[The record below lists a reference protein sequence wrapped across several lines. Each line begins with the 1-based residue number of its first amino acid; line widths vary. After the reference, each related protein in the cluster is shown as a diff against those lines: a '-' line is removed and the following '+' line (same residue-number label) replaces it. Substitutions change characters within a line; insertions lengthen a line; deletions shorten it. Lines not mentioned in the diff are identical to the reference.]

1 MTERRHIRA
10 FTGDR
15 GPPEGSP
22 EILTVEQIGPKQ
34 ALTPNGN
41 LICYDVPI
49 ARVGWMHYRD
59 GETPITADPSSGI
72 ARVYRGPED
81 LFRPE
86 TIGSFMGVAVVDE
99 HPEDGDVNPAN
110 WRELS
115 HGFTTT
121 NVRRGEGEDSDV
133 LLADLVIT
141 NQELIE
147 AVRAG
152 KREVSCGYD
161 ADYDQTGPGEGRQ
174 TNIIGNHVALVERGR
189 CGPRCAIG
197 DHDSLSLPTKKGTAM
212 KRVRLTKD
220 AQARLRQIVADAN
233 GLLEETT
240 DPSGEEAEGE
250 AGGTHIHIH
259 TDVGSHGAGGGME
272 GGEPSMPKTTITDEG
287 EGGDMEARVAALE
300 SGVAACQDGIAKIM
314 AMLGGQSQDSDPGM
328 VSEGTKMPDE
338 TKDGEDYD
346 EDDETKDEM
355 PPELKEALKA
365 KTGDSAALAQSFA
378 SLLADAEILVPGFR
392 APTFDSKAKRAV
404 TIDRMCNIRR
414 KVLDSAYSTV
424 AGKELLDNVSGSK
437 SLDITAMTCDKIAPL
452 FKAAAGAKRL
462 LNNRAATGDASSTP
476 RQVPTG
482 PVQTNIASLNQQMR
496 EFWAKQGITN

>member
-15 GPPEGSP
+15 GPPDGSP
-22 EILTVEQIGPKQ
+22 EILTVEQIGPNQ

-49 ARVGWMHYRD
+49 ARVGWMLYRD
-59 GETPITADPSSGI
+59 GETPITADPSTGI

-110 WRELS
+110 WKELS

-141 NQELIE
+141 NRELIE

-197 DHDSLSLPTKKGTAM
+197 DHDSLSTSTKKGTAM
-212 KRVRLTKD
+212 KRVRLTQD
-220 AQARLRQIVADAN
+220 AQKRLRQIVADAN
-233 GLLEETT
+233 GLLEETS
-240 DPSGEEAEGE
+240 DPSGEEGLGE
-250 AGGTHIHIH
+250 ESGTHIHIH
-259 TDVGSHGAGGGME
+259 TGAAGGGME
-272 GGEPSMPKTTITDEG
+272 GGEPSMPKTTSTDEG
-287 EGGDMEARVAALE
+287 EGDPMEARVSALE
-300 SGVAACQDGIAKIM
+300 AGVASCQQGIAKIM
-314 AMLGGQSQDSDPGM
+314 EMLGGQSTDSDPGG
-328 VSEGTKMPDE
+328 VSEGTKMPDDQ

-355 PPELKEALKA
+355 PDELKEALKA
-365 KTGDSAALAQSFA
+365 KTGDSAALAQSYS

-392 APTFDSKAKRAV
+392 APTFDSKAKRAATV
-404 TIDRMCNIRR
+404 DRMCNIRR
-414 KVLDSAYSTV
+414 KVLDSCYSTV

-437 SLDITAMTCDKIAPL
+437 TLDITGMTCAQVAPL

-462 LNNRAATGDASSTP
+462 LNNRAATGDASSIPSKT
-476 RQVPTG
+476 PTG
-482 PVQTNIASLNQQMR
+482 PVQMNIASLNQQMR
-496 EFWAKQGITN
+496 DFWAKQGVVN

>member
-1 MTERRHIRA
+1 MTERRIIRA
-10 FTGDR
+10 HTGDR

-49 ARVGWMHYRD
+49 ARVGWMLYRD
-59 GETPITADPSSGI
+59 GETPIQADPSTGI

-81 LFRPE
+81 LFNPQ

-110 WRELS
+110 WKELS

-121 NVRRGEGEDSDV
+121 NVRRGEGEEADV

-141 NQELIE
+141 NRELIE
-147 AVRAG
+147 AVKAG

-197 DHDSLSLPTKKGTAM
+197 DHDSLSPSTKKGTAM
-212 KRVRLTKD
+212 KRVRLTQD
-220 AQARLRQIVADAN
+220 AQARLRKIVKDAE
-233 GLLEETT
+233 GLLEETA
-240 DPSGEEAEGE
+240 DPQGEEAGTGE
-250 AGGTHIHIH
+250 EMGGTHIHIH
-259 TDVGSHGAGGGME
+259 TGAGME
-272 GGEPSMPKTTITDEG
+272 GGEPSMPKTTSTDEG
-287 EGGDMEARVAALE
+287 EGGDPMEARVSALE
-300 SGVAACQDGIAKIM
+300 AGVAACQESLAKIM
-314 AMLGGQSQDSDPGM
+314 EMLGGGQSTDSDPGM

-338 TKDGEDYD
+338 ATKDGEDYD

-355 PPELKEALKA
+355 PDELKEALKA
-365 KTGDSAALAQSFA
+365 KTGDSAALAQSYA

-392 APTFDSKAKRAV
+392 APTFDSKAKRAA

-414 KVLDSAYSTV
+414 KVLDSCYSTV
-424 AGKELLDNVSGSK
+424 AGKELLDNISGSK
-437 SLDITAMTCDKIAPL
+437 SLDLTAMPCNAIAPL
-452 FKAAAGAKRL
+452 FRSAAGAKRL
-462 LNNRAATGDASSTP
+462 LNNRAATGDASTTP
-476 RQVPTG
+476 RTAAPAPGAQ
-482 PVQTNIASLNQQMR
+482 NIASLNQAMR
-496 EFWAKQGITN
+496 DFWAKQGIVN